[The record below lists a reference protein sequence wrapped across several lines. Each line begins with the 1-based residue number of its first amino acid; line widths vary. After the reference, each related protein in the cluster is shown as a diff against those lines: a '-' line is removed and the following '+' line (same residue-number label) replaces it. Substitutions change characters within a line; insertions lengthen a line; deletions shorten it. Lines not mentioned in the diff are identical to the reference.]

1 MYMFNRNRY
10 YREQMKTRK
19 VFKDSMNFMKKNDYD
34 NVHITGNELERNDF
48 GNWDKGLKMIQVIV
62 IVLFLIVFMFF
73 VKDFY
78 VGI

>member
-1 MYMFNRNRY
+1 MYMFNRNSY

-19 VFKDSMNFMKKNDYD
+19 VFKDSMDFMKKNGYD
-34 NVHITGNELERNDF
+34 NVHITGNELERNEF